1 MILRREIK
9 EVDMVENYDPLF
21 DKKEVAKYFS
31 YRCLKTLERHVRD
44 EQFPKPDTFIG
55 NSPRWLL
62 STLNKHKE
70 CLLSKSAA

>member
-1 MILRREIK
+1 MG
-9 EVDMVENYDPLF
+9 ENYDPLF

-31 YRCLKTLERHVRD
+31 YRCIKTLERHIRD
-44 EQFPKPDTFIG
+44 GAFPSPETYIG

-70 CLLSKSAA
+70 SLLSKSAA